1 MYSCSIKL
9 PESIQL
15 SGSLFSCILLIKMEC
30 IGKQPMNCVRGWH
43 VVWKQGEY
51 TVNWVWHKTVS
62 KYRYIPTGD
71 DQWCCLCSKTALQD
85 QICLILFDWTFVL
98 FPKWILPNLPNSLN
112 HDKILKWYGHQRY
125 YLSGYRYIPRNN
137 SRMYIFLIAC
147 EHVSPL
153 TTLDRCVRR
162 GSSRIFFCYSIW
174 EYIYCLTWGISDNH
188 LTIRLCRDSL
198 VSTLHSVWQTIYD
211 AKFGPVWGICLSK
224 SYTTGYSGLPR
235 IPSPHFP
242 THRTSCGGLQNFGPE
257 NTTPP
262 SKNWD
267 CSWMKLQSRIAP
279 PPNWDVSWRTFCHGL
294 VCRDYPRGYTSR
306 SMEWFQ

>member
-1 MYSCSIKL
+1 MVTKGIIYLATDTFPEITVECTYSLLPASMYRHWQHWTDVYA
-9 PESIQL
+9 EVVVE
-15 SGSLFSCILLIKMEC
+15 FSFA
-30 IGKQPMNCVRGWH
+30 N
-43 VVWKQGEY
+43 
-51 TVNWVWHKTVS
+51 
-62 KYRYIPTGD
+62 
-71 DQWCCLCSKTALQD
+71 
-85 QICLILFDWTFVL
+85 F
-98 FPKWILPNLPNSLN
+98 
-112 HDKILKWYGHQRY
+112 
-125 YLSGYRYIPRNN
+125 
-137 SRMYIFLIAC
+137 
-147 EHVSPL
+147 
-153 TTLDRCVRR
+153 
-162 GSSRIFFCYSIW
+162 IW

-211 AKFGPVWGICLSK
+211 GKFGPVWGICLSK